1 MNIVETRDLS
11 KFYTFDSGM
20 RVEALRGVNVEI
32 EEGEFVSFMGASGS
46 GKSTLL
52 NIIGCLDQPTSGS
65 VFIEGTE
72 VDYRNSSHLVRLH
85 RQTIGFVFQAFNL
98 ISTMNALENVCY
110 PMHFNR
116 ISRSQ
121 QKQRATELLDLVEL
135 GDRISHLPSELS
147 GGEQQRVAIARAL
160 ANNPRLI
167 LADEPTGNLDSVTGK
182 KITNLMKDINKEQK
196 ISFVVA
202 THSPE
207 MARVADKVVKLS
219 DGELTS

>member
-1 MNIVETRDLS
+1 MNIIETKDLS
-11 KFYTFDSGM
+11 KFYTFDSGL

-32 EEGEFVSFMGASGS
+32 KEGEFVSFMGASGS

-52 NIIGCLDQPTSGS
+52 NIIGCLDQPTTGS

-72 VDYRNSSHLVRLH
+72 VDYRNSSYLVRLH

-121 QKQRATELLDLVEL
+121 QKQRSTELLDLVGL
-135 GDRISHLPSELS
+135 GDRIHHLPSELS

-167 LADEPTGNLDSVTGK
+167 LADEPTGNLDSGTGK
-182 KITNLMKDINKEQK
+182 KITNLMKNINREHK

-202 THSPE
+202 THAPE
-207 MARVADKVVKLS
+207 MARVADRIVKLS
-219 DGELTS
+219 DGELIS

>member
-116 ISRSQ
+116 INRSQ

-135 GDRISHLPSELS
+135 GDRMSHLPSELS

-182 KITNLMKDINKEQK
+182 KITNLMKDINREQK

-207 MARVADKVVKLS
+207 MARVADKIVKLS
-219 DGELTS
+219 DGELIS

>member
-11 KFYTFDSGM
+11 KFYTFGSGL
-20 RVEALRGVNVEI
+20 RVEALREVNVEI
-32 EEGEFVSFMGASGS
+32 KEGEFVSFMGASGS

-65 VFIEGTE
+65 VFIEDTE
-72 VDYRNSSHLVRLH
+72 VDYRNSSYLVRLH

-98 ISTMNALENVCY
+98 ISTMDALENVCY

-121 QKQRATELLDLVEL
+121 QKQRATELLDLVGL
-135 GDRISHLPSELS
+135 GDRIHHLPSELS

-182 KITNLMKDINKEQK
+182 KITDLMKDINREQK
-196 ISFVVA
+196 ISFIVA
-202 THSPE
+202 THAYD
-207 MARVADKVVKLS
+207 MARVADRVVKLS

>member
-20 RVEALRGVNVEI
+20 CVEALRGVNVEI

-116 ISRSQ
+116 ISSSQ

-135 GDRISHLPSELS
+135 GDRIHHLPSELS

-182 KITNLMKDINKEQK
+182 KITNLMKDINREQK

-219 DGELTS
+219 DGELIS

>member
-52 NIIGCLDQPTSGS
+52 NIIGCLDQPTFGS

-116 ISRSQ
+116 INRSQ

-135 GDRISHLPSELS
+135 GDRMSHLPSELS

-182 KITNLMKDINKEQK
+182 KITNLMKDINREQK

>member
-110 PMHFNR
+110 PMYFNR
-116 ISRSQ
+116 ISSSQ

-135 GDRISHLPSELS
+135 GDRIHHLPSELS

-182 KITNLMKDINKEQK
+182 KITNLMKDINREQK

-219 DGELTS
+219 DGELIS

>member
-11 KFYTFDSGM
+11 KFYTFGSGL
-20 RVEALRGVNVEI
+20 RVEALKNVNVEI
-32 EEGEFVSFMGASGS
+32 KEGEFVSFIGASGS

-72 VDYRNSSHLVRLH
+72 VDYRNSSYLVQLH

-98 ISTMNALENVCY
+98 IPTMNALENVCY

-121 QKQRATELLDLVEL
+121 QKQRATELLNMVEL
-135 GDRISHLPSELS
+135 GDRIHHLPSELS
-147 GGEQQRVAIARAL
+147 GGEQQRVSIARAL

-182 KITNLMKDINKEQK
+182 KITDLMKYINREQK
-196 ISFVVA
+196 VSFAVA
-202 THSPE
+202 THAHE
-207 MARVADKVVKLS
+207 MASVADRIVKLS